1 MTEVPHRQRR
11 RFRVSFPLKVWPQEH
26 NKSSQTAK
34 RPRMAEAGL
43 TQDMSTTGCYFSVPR
58 PLAVGSK
65 IAMEIQMPPLEG
77 VPEGTTLRC
86 HGTVVRV
93 ERGKPP
99 GSVGIGCKI
108 DHYWQARQGARPRKI
123 RVA

>member
-1 MTEVPHRQRR
+1 M
-11 RFRVSFPLKVWPQEH
+11 SFPLKIWPREQ
-26 NKSSQTAK
+26 NKSSQSAK
-34 RPRMAEAGL
+34 DRRIAEAGL
-43 TQDMSTTGCYFSVPR
+43 TQDMSTTGCYFSVSR
-58 PLAVGSK
+58 ALAVGSK

-77 VPEGTTLRC
+77 IPEGTTLRC

-93 ERGKPP
+93 ERGKAP